1 MILLAGKSYQFP
13 TDRQRQIGETEE
25 VIKNGQSRE
34 TKQKHNTLC
43 VGHHHTQDE
52 DLHNKKVDEK
62 IPSISMNAQIL

>member
-34 TKQKHNTLC
+34 TGKDDKNEAKFRGTIVVNVANVSGLSIL
-43 VGHHHTQDE
+43 
-52 DLHNKKVDEK
+52 DLFGF
-62 IPSISMNAQIL
+62 L